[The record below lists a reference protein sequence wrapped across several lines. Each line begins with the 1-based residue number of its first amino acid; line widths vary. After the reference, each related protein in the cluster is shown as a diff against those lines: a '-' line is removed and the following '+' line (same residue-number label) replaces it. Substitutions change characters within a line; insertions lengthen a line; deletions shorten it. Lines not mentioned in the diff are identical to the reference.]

1 MKIIAIINQKGGTGK
16 TTTSLNVG
24 AAIARHGKKVLLV
37 DAAAQGNLTTSAGL
51 QVAETDVTLYEVLK
65 GSAPIGAAV
74 RRVHDAYD
82 LVPTDIRLSAAD
94 MELAG
99 VPGREF
105 LLQEALSPLRD
116 RYDYVVIDCPPSL
129 SIIPLMAL
137 AAASDVIIPVQAQYL
152 PLNGLSQLLDTIDL
166 VRRRINRELK
176 IGGVILTMY
185 DGRKN
190 LASEVMESVRQKFPD
205 ELFATTIPENVALA
219 EAPAAGQDIFA
230 YAPNSKGAAAYA
242 ALTDEILK
250 RMEAEHE

>member
-37 DAAAQGNLTTSAGL
+37 DADAQGNLTTSAGL

-185 DGRKN
+185 DGRLN
-190 LASEVMESVRQKFPD
+190 LTAQVVEEVKKFFPQKVYATAIPRNVRLSEAPSFGEPVLYYDRTSRG
-205 ELFATTIPENVALA
+205 A
-219 EAPAAGQDIFA
+219 EAYNAFA
-230 YAPNSKGAAAYA
+230 
-242 ALTDEILK
+242 DEFLRK
-250 RMEAEHE
+250 QRS

>member
-1 MKIIAIINQKGGTGK
+1 
-16 TTTSLNVG
+16 
-24 AAIARHGKKVLLV
+24 
-37 DAAAQGNLTTSAGL
+37 
-51 QVAETDVTLYEVLK
+51 
-65 GSAPIGAAV
+65 
-74 RRVHDAYD
+74 
-82 LVPTDIRLSAAD
+82 
-94 MELAG
+94 
-99 VPGREF
+99 
-105 LLQEALSPLRD
+105 
-116 RYDYVVIDCPPSL
+116 
-129 SIIPLMAL
+129 MAL